1 MNNRITELTNLI
13 NKYRNAYYNEN
24 TSLISDEEYDKLY
37 DELDELTKKYQ
48 DELIHAADFLAAREA
63 IDKVGYEVVS
73 ELPTVKHN
81 HPLLSLDKTKLSE
94 DVVKFANNNPVL
106 IMPKMDGLTCTLR
119 YIDGKL
125 ESAITRGNGEE
136 GELITHNARAMQ
148 SIPNEINTI
157 THEVIIDG
165 ELMVTYQDFNR
176 VNQELLDAGVPESEL
191 FANPRSMAA
200 GTARQL
206 DSSVCVHRNLKFVAW
221 KCYKGPDTDDFN
233 IRLRWLERMGFET
246 VEWIYDNNL
255 DVNSFERYVKIIK
268 LWAKDNDYKID
279 GCVIGYNSITYGE
292 FLGYTSH
299 HPRNQIAFKF
309 YDDLYPTILRDVK
322 WTLGKTGVITPTA
335 IFDTVEI
342 DGTSVKQASMHNLTI
357 MKNLKAS
364 IGKPCHVFKAN
375 MIIPQIDHFDSE
387 EFDLAIPKQCP
398 ICKHLTEIVKE
409 KNTEVLMCTNY
420 NCSGTMLNKLQT
432 FVGKSGMDIDGL
444 GGATLELFWNKGYIR
459 TFVDIYKF
467 MDTYSLNIANLEGWT
482 MTSVMKLSDS
492 ISRSRYVR
500 LDKFITALSIPNVG
514 SGIAKTIAE
523 YCDWDIDN
531 FLAKLKCKFNWSIIK
546 GFGQKLSDGIN
557 NWYMNNSF
565 TLYSLIDELI
575 FEKPEVTASNTHS
588 NSKVCEK
595 TFCITGTFNESRE
608 VLKKKIEAL
617 GGIFVSSVSK
627 NTDILF
633 VGDKAGSK
641 LDKAKKLGVTIYNE
655 NDLMEILNEGA
666 N

>member
-1 MNNRITELTNLI
+1 MKTRITELTELI

-24 TSLISDEEYDKLY
+24 TSLVSDEEYDKLY
-37 DELDELTKKYQ
+37 DELDELTKEYQ
-48 DELIHAADFLAAREA
+48 DDFMNAADFFAAREA
-63 IDKVGYEVVS
+63 VDKVGYEVVT

-81 HPLLSLDKTKLSE
+81 HPMLSLDKTKLLE
-94 DVVKFANNNPVL
+94 DIVKFANSNPVL

-148 SIPNEINTI
+148 SIPDEIDTLI
-157 THEVIIDG
+157 HEVIIDG
-165 ELMVTYQDFNR
+165 ELMITNTDFTRINE
-176 VNQELLDAGVPESEL
+176 ELIDQGVPFDKL
-191 FANPRSMAA
+191 YKNPRNLAS
-200 GTARQL
+200 GTARLLNSQI
-206 DSSVCVHRNLKFVAW
+206 CVDRNLKFVAW
-221 KCYKGPDTDDFN
+221 KCYKGPDTDAFN

-279 GCVIGYNSITYGE
+279 GCVLSYNSIAYGDS
-292 FLGYTSH
+292 LGYTSH

-342 DGTSVKQASMHNLTI
+342 DGTSVRQASMHNISI
-357 MKNLKAS
+357 MKNLGAE
-364 IGKPCHVFKAN
+364 IGKTCYVYKAN
-375 MIIPQIDHFDSE
+375 MIIPQIKGFDDPY
-387 EFDLAIPKQCP
+387 FNIDIPKQCP
-398 ICKHLTEIVKE
+398 VCKHLTEIVKE
-409 KNTEVLMCTNY
+409 KSTEVLMCTNY

-444 GGATLELFWNKGYIR
+444 GGATLELFWNRGYVR
-459 TFVDIYKF
+459 SFVDIYKL
-467 MDTYSLNIANLEGWT
+467 MQTYALNIANLDGWT

-492 ISRSRYVR
+492 ISKSRRVM

-514 SGIAKTIAE
+514 SGTAKNIAE

-531 FLAKLKCKFNWSIIK
+531 FLAKLKGNFNWSTIK
-546 GFGQKLSDGIN
+546 GFGQKLADGIN
-557 NWYMNNSF
+557 NWYINNSF
-565 TLYSLIDELI
+565 TLYSLIDELV
-575 FEKPEVTASNTHS
+575 FEKPEKQFSNTTS

-595 TFCITGTFNESRE
+595 TFCITGTFSESRE
-608 VLKKKIEAL
+608 VLKNKIEAL

-641 LDKAKKLGVTIYNE
+641 LDKAKKLGVIIYNE
-655 NDLMEILNEGA
+655 KELMEILNEGA